1 MHGPANTS
9 DSQRKDE
16 PMTTVLTESGEFS
29 AVEAEVAGDALW
41 LSAGEADAAT
51 GWVAKTEGLCRG
63 EVCVPLPAG
72 REREFVRGSRVNV
85 AALWRHLGRSVAH
98 SERGHVW
105 ALGGSARDRA
115 ATLRSLE
122 APDFTLPDAS
132 GRPHSL
138 SDYRGKKVFLV
149 TWASW

>member
-1 MHGPANTS
+1 M
-9 DSQRKDE
+9 
-16 PMTTVLTESGEFS
+16 
-29 AVEAEVAGDALW
+29 
-41 LSAGEADAAT
+41 
-51 GWVAKTEGLCRG
+51 
-63 EVCVPLPAG
+63 
-72 REREFVRGSRVNV
+72 
-85 AALWRHLGRSVAH
+85 AALWRHLGRPVAH

-115 ATLRSLE
+115 ATLHSLE

>member
-1 MHGPANTS
+1 
-9 DSQRKDE
+9 
-16 PMTTVLTESGEFS
+16 MTTVLTESGEFN
-29 AVEAEVAGDALW
+29 AAQAEVAGDSLW
-41 LSAGEADAAT
+41 LSAGEAEAAT

-63 EVCVPLPAG
+63 EICVPLPAG
-72 REREFVRGSRVNV
+72 REREFVRGSRMNV
-85 AALWRHLGRSVAH
+85 AALWHHLGRPVVH

>member
-1 MHGPANTS
+1 VDAPANTP

-16 PMTTVLTESGEFS
+16 RMTTVLTESGEFS
-29 AVEAEVAGDALW
+29 AAEAEGAGDALW
-41 LSAGEADAAT
+41 LSAGEAEAAT

-85 AALWRHLGRSVAH
+85 AALWRHLGRPVAH

-115 ATLRSLE
+115 ATLHSLE
-122 APDFTLPDAS
+122 APDFTLPDAA
-132 GRPHSL
+132 GQPHSL

>member
-1 MHGPANTS
+1 
-9 DSQRKDE
+9 
-16 PMTTVLTESGEFS
+16 MTTVLTESGEFS
-29 AVEAEVAGDALW
+29 AAEAEGAGDALW
-41 LSAGEADAAT
+41 LSAGEAEAAT
-51 GWVAKTEGLCRG
+51 
-63 EVCVPLPAG
+63 VCVPLPAG

-85 AALWRHLGRSVAH
+85 AALWRHLGRPVAH

-115 ATLRSLE
+115 ATLHSLE

>member
-1 MHGPANTS
+1 
-9 DSQRKDE
+9 
-16 PMTTVLTESGEFS
+16 MTTLLTESGEFN
-29 AVEAEVAGDALW
+29 AAEAEVAGDALW
-41 LSAGEADAAT
+41 LSAADADAAT

-72 REREFVRGSRVNV
+72 REGEFVRGSRVNV

-115 ATLRSLE
+115 ATLQSLE